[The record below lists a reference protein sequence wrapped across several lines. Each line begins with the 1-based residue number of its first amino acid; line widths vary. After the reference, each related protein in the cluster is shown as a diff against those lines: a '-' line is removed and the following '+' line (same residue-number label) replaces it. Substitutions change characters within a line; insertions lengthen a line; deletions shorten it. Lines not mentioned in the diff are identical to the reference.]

1 MSTSY
6 GGYIKISDAMLS
18 ALTDEQESRLY
29 EMLARRYAKQRE
41 YQERRGRFNLSA
53 ELNWNRS
60 HAPVPVHL
68 LRLRK
73 PILPN
78 RWLNFREGWS
88 KENGGFSSKDLTP
101 EAIHRAFD
109 KMMNEIRDPYFR
121 TAHVVL
127 KPEEGFKLTEVTP

>member
-6 GGYIKISDAMLS
+6 GGYIKISDEMVS
-18 ALTDEQESRLY
+18 ELTDEQENQLY

-53 ELNWNRS
+53 ELNWNRN

-88 KENGGFSSKDLTP
+88 KENW
-101 EAIHRAFD
+101 
-109 KMMNEIRDPYFR
+109 
-121 TAHVVL
+121 
-127 KPEEGFKLTEVTP
+127 